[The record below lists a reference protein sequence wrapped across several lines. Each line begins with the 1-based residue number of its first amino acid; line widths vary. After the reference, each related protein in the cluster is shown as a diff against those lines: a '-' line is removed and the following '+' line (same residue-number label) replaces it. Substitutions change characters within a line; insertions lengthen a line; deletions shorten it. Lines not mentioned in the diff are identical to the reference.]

1 MLKQIPFYRF
11 IFFFIML
18 YSNSTAKNHGRKENI
33 LGSELEFQ
41 VTTEDKDPQGSFR
54 KIVDEL
60 SNCL

>member
-1 MLKQIPFYRF
+1 
-11 IFFFIML
+11 ML

-41 VTTEDKDPQGSFR
+41 VTMEDKDPQGSFR